1 MTPKPVATPTPTPQP
16 SPTPTPQPTPTAS
29 ASPSPTTTPAPTAS
43 PTPSPTPTPR
53 PTATPSPTASPPP
66 TITIAAARGLGV
78 GADVT
83 VRGVVIAEAGRVGS
97 PPVAVI
103 GDAASGLP
111 LKLPDGVRPSR
122 GALLE
127 ARGTLAAPYGQLE
140 LRPTSGGVSVV
151 GSAAL
156 PAPRSL
162 RGAQIG
168 EATEGSLARLD
179 GVAVGKP
186 KRASSGDL
194 TLTVR
199 ATDGTELRVMA
210 DTSAGID
217 ASAFRDGSTYRFTGI
232 VGQRASKKGA
242 LDGYRLWLR
251 DRADVT
257 LIASASPS
265 GSPYPSPSASPGASG
280 SPASVTSIARAR
292 ALTDGTT
299 TVEGVVIAGP
309 ALLDASDRRIVIED
323 PTGGIEVLL
332 PAADP
337 SMPVGRRLR
346 VTGEPGRA
354 YGAPRIRATAV
365 LVLGTG
371 TVTPHD
377 LGRTPTAAEEWR
389 LVRVRGRVLD
399 VKKLGERWRAE
410 VQVGSDR
417 VVVNGTAGAG
427 IAADRLV
434 EGREATVIGVVRASL
449 SHGRGPTLRHPA
461 ARDRRHH
468 PRCRYAGCRVGGARR
483 DGCPRR
489 VLGLAERLDRRR
501 AEGRRPRGARRGG
514 RNARPRRWS
523 RRRASSRRVH
533 AR

>member
-1 MTPKPVATPTPTPQP
+1 
-16 SPTPTPQPTPTAS
+16 
-29 ASPSPTTTPAPTAS
+29 
-43 PTPSPTPTPR
+43 
-53 PTATPSPTASPPP
+53 
-66 TITIAAARGLGV
+66 
-78 GADVT
+78 
-83 VRGVVIAEAGRVGS
+83 
-97 PPVAVI
+97 
-103 GDAASGLP
+103 
-111 LKLPDGVRPSR
+111 
-122 GALLE
+122 
-127 ARGTLAAPYGQLE
+127 
-140 LRPTSGGVSVV
+140 
-151 GSAAL
+151 
-156 PAPRSL
+156 
-162 RGAQIG
+162 
-168 EATEGSLARLD
+168 
-179 GVAVGKP
+179 
-186 KRASSGDL
+186 
-194 TLTVR
+194 
-199 ATDGTELRVMA
+199 MA

-434 EGREATVIGVVRASL
+434 EGREATVIGVVRRPYPTAADRRFGILPRGTADITLGAATPAAASAGPGATDVPAGSSAL
-449 SHGRGPTLRHPA
+449 PSASTVDAPRDVDLVGLDAAVGTLVRVGGLVDELRPDGFTLDDGTATGRVVLRGRGRPAPA
-461 ARDRRHH
+461 ARRAGGRGERHRS
-468 PRCRYAGCRVGGARR
+468 PGARR
-483 DGCPRR
+483 RR
-489 VLGLAERLDRRR
+489 ARRR
-501 AEGRRPRGARRGG
+501 GRRSGRSSSSPGCRRRTRRRPTRSHPG
-514 RNARPRRWS
+514 RAARPRPS
-523 RRRASSRRVH
+523 RRRSWAGR
-533 AR
+533 